1 MSVSFHQQG
10 INTSLIRG
18 EKRKISSWISQ
29 IICSEKKTLGNIS
42 IIFTGKKE
50 LLKMNNSFLSHNFHT
65 DIITFN
71 YNEGSTISGD
81 LFIGVELVTE
91 NAIEFNTTPRL
102 ELLRVIIHGVFH
114 LTGYN
119 DSTDKE
125 KKQMRIKENIALS
138 IFSNINAS

>member
-1 MSVSFHQQG
+1 MPVSFHQQG

-18 EKRKISSWISQ
+18 EKRKISTWVNH

-50 LLKMNNSFLSHNFHT
+50 LLQINNSFLSHNFHT

-71 YNEGSTISGD
+71 YNEGTTISGD
-81 LFIGVELVTE
+81 LFIGVEQVTE
-91 NAIEFNTTPRL
+91 NAIEFKTTPRL

-114 LTGYN
+114 LLGYN
-119 DSTDKE
+119 DYTDNE
-125 KKQMRIKENIALS
+125 KKKMRLNENTALS
-138 IFSNINAS
+138 TFLNNN